1 MKCVLWLD
9 KLPKISIIKAM
20 ADLNLGHLISRFVN
34 YQKLDMQTPKN
45 QTQSVQNTPAQ
56 AASQPTPQP
65 SSQNISQNITL
76 QQMGGTDQS
85 VYVKD
90 MMKLP
95 KNLNEFV
102 YMLQKNITLA
112 QLNQRFAQ
120 SNMRS
125 VSQTQAQI
133 LAQLQGMSLTEAQ
146 NVLLN
151 GNKVLMNQMQSALKN
166 LTISSTGMINL
177 SDIAAMIQS
186 NGKDAIAKLITT
198 MASSAKLGV
207 QDLSQLRETA
217 KLINASVAAASQND
231 SAQTMKL
238 LMLLYLPWLP
248 LQEGVGFDLEIEAGA
263 KEDGSDSILIIT
275 ITTLNYGNVKAVLV
289 LESSNSVQVNIE
301 CVKEFPKNE
310 LLLRI
315 ESDEKHYSMNSDISF
330 ETSSKNPSLQTKEKP
345 EAKINMSNT
354 NEINPYLLLMSH
366 TIIRHVIEIDKNTSN
381 GVISHTD

>member
-1 MKCVLWLD
+1 
-9 KLPKISIIKAM
+9 M

-315 ESDEKHYSMNSDISF
+315 ESDEKHYSMNSEISF
-330 ETSSKNPSLQTKEKP
+330 ETSSKTQSSQPKEKP

-354 NEINPYLLLMSH
+354 NEINPYLLLMAHS
-366 TIIRHVIEIDKNTSN
+366 IIRHVIEIDKNATN
-381 GVISHTD
+381 GVTSHTD